1 MTPRRY
7 LARAGAF
14 VVVALLTT
22 ACAVGGDDG
31 AKPKEVREGG
41 TLAVAITPPDQID
54 PSRASNRSGIFVLKQ
69 ICDTLVAFEPR
80 TGELKPGIAESWT
93 ISADA
98 KKVSFKIREGVK
110 FHNGRDLVAEDFV
123 YSLSRFVHPK
133 TGSPQYFFLRRIV
146 GYQDVRAEK
155 TPTLAGV
162 KATNARTLEIELS
175 EPFAELPAVLSHPSA
190 GSAVPK
196 EEVDKSPE
204 AFAAKPVCTGPYLVS
219 LPWIAGQDINLLPF
233 PNYSATNNAFS
244 RGGKGFAAK
253 IVLRS
258 VPDDEAG
265 YKLFEEKGVQ
275 VSNIPVSRLVV
286 ARKARHEVVSGANG
300 HFAYLGLPVTKP
312 PYDNVNLRKALAT
325 AIDRRVIVE
334 DLLAGTR
341 EIPRSLLPKAA
352 GPAAAGGAC
361 PTLLRPRADLNA
373 ARTALGASSIDPAIV
388 KPVIYFNSGG
398 GHEKWIAKV
407 VEQWG
412 QALGITAT
420 AETQPKAFKEHVDFL
435 VEPGPDGPFRLAWP
449 VKFPSAE
456 ALYDPI
462 FTTGS
467 LDNFTRYTSP
477 EFDER
482 LKKARSTVG
491 DKERRLAY
499 AQASEILCRDVPVI
513 PMWFGRSHVVY
524 SSGNGP
530 TRSRAL
536 DIYGD
541 PVLRELGSIP

>member
-1 MTPRRY
+1 MTPKRY
-7 LARAGAF
+7 LALIAVAF
-14 VVVALLTT
+14 LGP
-22 ACAVGGDDG
+22 ACAVGGLDDDTKG
-31 AKPKEVREGG
+31 KTVRQGG
-41 TLAVAITPPDQID
+41 TLAVALTPPDQID

-98 KKVSFKIREGVK
+98 KKISFKIRQGVK

-146 GYQDVRAEK
+146 GYQDVRQEK
-155 TPTLAGV
+155 SPTLAGV
-162 KATNARTLEIELS
+162 KATDARTLEIELS

-190 GSAVPK
+190 GAAVPK

-204 AFAAKPVCTGPYLVS
+204 VFAAKPVCTGPYLVS
-219 LPWIAGQDINLLPF
+219 LPWSAGQDINLLRF
-233 PNYSATNNAFS
+233 PNYSATNISLA
-244 RGGKGFAAK
+244 RGGKGYANK

-265 YKLFEEKGVQ
+265 YKLFEEKRVQ
-275 VSNIPVSRLVV
+275 VSNIPVSRLVA
-286 ARKARHEVVSGANG
+286 ARKAKHEVVSGANG

-312 PYDNVNLRKALAT
+312 PYDNVNMRKALAT
-325 AIDRRVIVE
+325 AVDRKAIVE

-341 EIPRSLLPKAA
+341 EIPGSLLPRAA

-361 PTLLRPRADLNA
+361 PALLRPRIDLNT
-373 ARTALGASSIDPAIV
+373 ARTALGASTIDPATV
-388 KPVIYFNSGG
+388 RPVVYFNAGG
-398 GHEKWIAKV
+398 GHEKWVAKV
-407 VEQWG
+407 IEQW

-420 AETQPKAFKEHVDFL
+420 AEAQPKAFKEHVDFL
-435 VEPGPDGPFRLAWP
+435 VDPGADGPFRLAWP

-456 ALYDPI
+456 ALYDPL

-467 LDNFTRYTSP
+467 LDNFTRYASP

-482 LKKARSTVG
+482 MKKARSTVG

-499 AQASEILCRDVPVI
+499 AEASAILCRDVPVI
-513 PMWFGRSHVVY
+513 PMWFGRNHVVY

-530 TRSRAL
+530 AGSRAL

-541 PVLRELGSIP
+541 PVLRELGFIP

>member
-1 MTPRRY
+1 M
-7 LARAGAF
+7 GAAI
-14 VVVALLTT
+14 VVFALVGA
-22 ACAVGGDDG
+22 ACAVSGKDDPK
-31 AKPKEVREGG
+31 AKQVSEGG
-41 TLAVAITPPDQID
+41 TLAVAITAPDQID
-54 PSRASNRSGIFVLKQ
+54 PSRASNRSGVFVLKQ

-80 TGELKPGIAESWT
+80 TGELRPGIAESWT

-98 KKVSFKIREGVK
+98 KKISFKIREGVK

-155 TPTLAGV
+155 TATLTGV

-190 GSAVPK
+190 GAAIPK

-219 LPWIAGQDINLLPF
+219 LPWSAGQDINLLRF
-233 PNYSATNNAFS
+233 PDYHGTNIAFL
-244 RGGKGFAAK
+244 RGGKGYASK
-253 IVLRS
+253 IVLRN

-265 YKLFEEKGVQ
+265 YKLFEEKRVHI
-275 VSNIPVSRLVV
+275 SNVPVSRLVA
-286 ARKARHEVVSGANG
+286 ARKAKHEVVGGANG

-312 PYDNVNLRKALAT
+312 PYDNVNLRKALAN
-325 AIDRRVIVE
+325 AIDRKAIVE

-341 EIPRSLLPKAA
+341 EIPRSLLPRAA
-352 GPAAAGGAC
+352 GVAAAGGTC
-361 PTLLRPRADLNA
+361 PALLRPRADLNA
-373 ARTALGASSIDPAIV
+373 ARAALGASTIDPATV

-407 VEQWG
+407 IEQWG
-412 QALGITAT
+412 QALAITAT
-420 AETQPKAFKEHVDFL
+420 AQPEPKAFKEHVDFL
-435 VEPGPDGPFRLAWP
+435 VEPGADGPFRLAWP
-449 VKFPSAE
+449 VAFPSAE

-477 EFDER
+477 EFEEK

-499 AQASEILCRDVPVI
+499 AEAGAILCRDVPVI
-513 PMWFGRSHVVY
+513 PMWFGSNHVVY
-524 SSGNGP
+524 TSANGP
-530 TRSRAL
+530 SRSRAL

-541 PVLRELGSIP
+541 PILRELGSVP